1 MRDELHLME
10 LVDRYLDGSMNEAD
24 RLAFKTRAAAN
35 TELRQLV
42 EDQRALREGV
52 TRVPVRAAAAKAYR
66 SYRFGRSGP
75 WFVGAAVVAILAAST
90 VYIAGNASKHLLR
103 PEDRSEES
111 AAAIVLPDTVGTGI
125 RPLVFE
131 IDPNADTTLIT
142 PNGSVLD
149 IPRGAFID
157 SAGTPVTTPI
167 RVTMLEAVDP
177 LTIMKA
183 GLSTMS
189 GDTLLETGGMFYID
203 AQAGGG
209 RLHIDPARS
218 LTIMVPNEHADP
230 NMKLYAGVKL
240 ADGRVDWRDPKPLKR
255 SLVPVDIST
264 LDFYPPGYEAKL
276 AELGQDVMNK
286 AFKDSLYWSMQPRL
300 EASSNEQWEWT
311 GEKYFVR
318 ADTTYSPG
326 SLGRELFYTHCRS
339 CHKSNEDLTG
349 PALKGASRRW
359 QGKGNIYDFVRNST
373 AVIKSGNEYAK
384 ELFTTWKGSI
394 MTSHNLTNN
403 EIAAILYF
411 CDATRDELP
420 GIQPAKVKAIWNA
433 RFNGTNVATHEFE
446 ERMREIHGTCD
457 NRVLDAYIEN
467 LSKDLSEVDSLVGR
481 MGHPMFDH
489 FASRNDG
496 RVALPAHAADRLRR
510 AYEHWSRTEANA
522 IHKAQEK
529 FWRAQR
535 KLDAK
540 SDAKRADHAMA
551 EEVRD
556 GGLFQKELEA
566 NLDTVYKQLGYKR
579 VPMPRSAWVV
589 PVTSPGWWNVDK
601 AVVQSTAT
609 RSSMSY
615 TDDKTGRT
623 ATLTY
628 TPLIV
633 EVTDRSSYDELMVYL
648 IPNKLNSYQRMKEEN
663 NAFAERLN
671 SIFNY
676 NLFCLGMKGDR
687 QYAFT
692 TPINGDAAITASLV
706 QADNNDLRRML
717 RTKGALEQTLL
728 EETYYYAWL
737 AKDKQRRNVNLER
750 EQLRNALLPVVFPC
764 MVEGVPTDEAAE
776 ATEAGK
782 WLLQ

>member
-24 RLAFKTRAAAN
+24 RLAFETRAAAN
-35 TELRQLV
+35 TELRHLV

-52 TRVPVRAAAAKAYR
+52 ARVPVRAAAAKAYR

-75 WFVGAAVVAILAAST
+75 WFVGAAAVAILAASA
-90 VYIAGNASKHLLR
+90 VYLAGNASKHLLR
-103 PEDRSEES
+103 PEDRSEGS

-157 SAGTPVTTPI
+157 SAGTPVTTSV

-177 LTIMKA
+177 LIIMKA

-209 RLHIDPARS
+209 RLHIDPERS

-230 NMKLYAGVKL
+230 NMKLYTGVKL

-286 AFKDSLYWSMQPRL
+286 AFKDSLYWSLSGAVRRYQLFGP
-300 EASSNEQWEWT
+300 
-311 GEKYFVR
+311 EKYNVVTIDSVA
-318 ADTTYSPG
+318 ADTSYGYQEP
-326 SLGRELFYTHCRS
+326 LFPWI
-339 CHKSNEDLTG
+339 D
-349 PALKGASRRW
+349 
-359 QGKGNIYDFVRNST
+359 V
-373 AVIKSGNEYAK
+373 
-384 ELFTTWKGSI
+384 
-394 MTSHNLTNN
+394 
-403 EIAAILYF
+403 
-411 CDATRDELP
+411 
-420 GIQPAKVKAIWNA
+420 GIDPAKVKAIWNA
-433 RFNGTNVATHEFE
+433 RFNNTNIATKQFE
-446 ERMREIHGTCD
+446 ERMRAIHASCVGPI
-457 NRVLDAYIEN
+457 LDLYVKNLDKN
-467 LSKDLSEVDSLVGR
+467 LSTVDSMAR
-481 MGHPMFDH
+481 NERTWREFEH
-489 FASRNDG
+489 FALRNDG
-496 RVALPAHAADRLRR
+496 RVELPAHAADRLSR

-522 IHKAQEK
+522 IRKTQEK

-551 EEVRD
+551 EQVRD
-556 GGLFQKELEA
+556 GALFQKELEA

-633 EVTDRSSYDELMVYL
+633 EVSDRSSYDELVVYL
-648 IPNKLNSYQRMKEEN
+648 IPNELNSYQRMKEEN
-663 NAFAERLN
+663 NVFAERLN

-676 NLFCLGMKGDR
+676 DLFCVGMKGDR
-687 QYAFT
+687 QFAFT
-692 TPINGDAAITASLV
+692 TPIKGEAAITAFLV
-706 QADNNDLRRML
+706 PVDNNDLRRML

-737 AKDKQRRNVNLER
+737 AKDKQRRNANLER
-750 EQLRNALLPVVFPC
+750 EQLRETLLPVVFPC
-764 MVEGVPTDEAAE
+764 MVEQVPTEGAP
-776 ATEAGK
+776 ATMQPVE
-782 WLLQ
+782 